1 MFSIRI
7 QQYSIVNR
15 HKKTSVSSLQ
25 INNIRE
31 GFNPKNGKNT
41 RLFKFFRCIYSII
54 IYQSFNIPKF
64 IFVYFP
70 DWGLVKYLD
79 SFSPLLPSGNVVL
92 EKHRETLKVF
102 FLRKMRIVMVC
113 SDYWLEHKPL
123 HSELDI
129 DWKWLYAS
137 LSSCWEIQR
146 RRINKNW
153 EKNDVENTKQRMRF
167 DNVLVHT

>member
-31 GFNPKNGKNT
+31 GFNRKNCKNC
-41 RLFKFFRCIYSII
+41 KFFRCIYSII

-102 FLRKMRIVMVC
+102 FSEEDEDCDGMQWLLTGAQTITFRAGHWLKVIICFSVLMLGNTAAEDQQKLR
-113 SDYWLEHKPL
+113 E
-123 HSELDI
+123 
-129 DWKWLYAS
+129 KWCRKYKAKN
-137 LSSCWEIQR
+137 EI
-146 RRINKNW
+146 W
-153 EKNDVENTKQRMRF
+153 
-167 DNVLVHT
+167 